1 MKYNKKELVKRI
13 LWIMLGSAIT
23 AIGINTFIIPHKF
36 LSGGIGGIALILQY
50 ITNIQ
55 SGYYIL
61 AMNIP
66 IFLIGMKQV
75 DKEFCIFSLLG
86 MLSLSFFMILTQN
99 ISNYYVIEDMVISSI
114 YGGILG
120 GIGAAMVFQ
129 NRASM
134 GGTDIIAV
142 VLKKKTGGSIAS
154 YLLIMNI
161 VVVMIGA
168 GINGISIALYTLICM
183 YVSSQVMNRVM
194 DGIERKKLLLV
205 VTQKERQIADQII
218 KEVGRGVTFLHGQ
231 GAYTGNERNVIY
243 CIVTLRQLPKIQKLI
258 EDIDPQ
264 VFMSIL
270 DTSEVHGEGFKR
282 PAL

>member
-1 MKYNKKELVKRI
+1 MKYNKKELAKRI
-13 LWIMLGSAIT
+13 LLIMLGSAIT
-23 AIGINTFIIPHKF
+23 SIGINTFIIPHKF
-36 LSGGIGGIALILQY
+36 LSGGVGGIALILQY
-50 ITNIQ
+50 LTNIQ

-61 AMNIP
+61 AVNIP

-75 DKEFCIFSLLG
+75 DKDFCIFSLIG
-86 MLSLSFFMILTQN
+86 MLSLSLFMILTQN
-99 ISNYYVIEDMVISSI
+99 ISHYYSIDDMIVSSI

-120 GIGAAMVFQ
+120 GIGGAIVFQ

-142 VLKKKTGGSIAS
+142 ILKKKTGGTIAT
-154 YLLIMNI
+154 YLFAMNI
-161 VVVMIGA
+161 VVVLIGTT
-168 GINGISIALYTLICM
+168 INGLSIALYTLISM
-183 YVSSQVMNRVM
+183 YITSQVMNRVM
-194 DGIERKKLLLV
+194 DGIERKKLLFV
-205 VTQKERQIADQII
+205 VTQKERMIADHII

-258 EDIDPQ
+258 EDTDPQ
-264 VFMSIL
+264 AFISIL
-270 DTSEVHGEGFKR
+270 DTSEVHGKGFKK

>member
-1 MKYNKKELVKRI
+1 MKYNKKELARRI
-13 LWIMLGSAIT
+13 LLIMLGSAIT

-36 LSGGIGGIALILQY
+36 LSGGVGGIALILQY
-50 ITNIQ
+50 LTNIS

-61 AMNIP
+61 AVNIP
-66 IFLIGMKQV
+66 IFLIGMKKV

-99 ISNYYVIEDMVISSI
+99 ISNYYAIEDMVVSSI

-120 GIGAAMVFQ
+120 GIGAAIVFQ

-161 VVVMIGA
+161 VVVMIGTT
-168 GINGISIALYTLICM
+168 INGISIALYTLISM
-183 YVSSQVMNRVM
+183 YISSEVMNRVM

-205 VTQKERQIADQII
+205 VTQKEREIADQII

-231 GAYTGNERNVIY
+231 GAYTGKERNVIY

-258 EDIDPQ
+258 EDTDPQ
-264 VFMSIL
+264 AFMSIL
-270 DTSEVHGEGFKR
+270 DTSEVHGQGFKR
-282 PAL
+282 PVL

>member
-1 MKYNKKELVKRI
+1 MKYNKKELARRI
-13 LWIMLGSAIT
+13 LLIMLGSAIT

-36 LSGGIGGIALILQY
+36 LSGGVGGIALILQY
-50 ITNIQ
+50 LTNIS

-61 AMNIP
+61 AVNIP
-66 IFLIGMKQV
+66 IFLIGMKKV

-99 ISNYYVIEDMVISSI
+99 ISNYYAIEDMVVSSI

-120 GIGAAMVFQ
+120 GIGAAIVFQ

-142 VLKKKTGGSIAS
+142 VLKKKTGGSISS

-161 VVVMIGA
+161 VVVMIGTT
-168 GINGISIALYTLICM
+168 INGISIALYTLISM
-183 YVSSQVMNRVM
+183 YISSEVMNRVM

-205 VTQKERQIADQII
+205 VTQKEREIADQII

-231 GAYTGNERNVIY
+231 GAYTGKERNVIY

-258 EDIDPQ
+258 EDTDPQ
-264 VFMSIL
+264 AFMSIL
-270 DTSEVHGEGFKR
+270 DTSEVHGQGFKR
-282 PAL
+282 PVL